1 MRSTRDLR
9 SGRRAD
15 NPFLMLDEIRRLLIL
30 QDRDRR
36 LLTLGKELAKLPQEE
51 ARARAKLEGD
61 TAALKKAHDELKAV
75 ELRVKKIEMDA
86 ETRRTTIK
94 RLQTQQ
100 FETKKND
107 EYNALGH
114 EVTRYKKEIDEL
126 ETRELE
132 AMEEVDAFRKRQ
144 TEAEAQLAKTK
155 AVVEEDLESIKQ
167 RHGKMAEQVKELEAE
182 REKLVGEVSEDYLPL
197 YTKLMKSKDG
207 MAIATLKD
215 GKCTGC
221 HMKVIASTAIAVQ
234 SEKEVTQCENC
245 GRILSVDE

>member
-1 MRSTRDLR
+1 
-9 SGRRAD
+9 
-15 NPFLMLDEIRRLLIL
+15 MLDEIRGLLIL

-36 LLTLGKELAKLPQEE
+36 LLTLGKELAKLPVEE
-51 ARARAKLEGD
+51 ARAKAKLDGD

-75 ELRVKKIEMDA
+75 ELKVKKIEMDA
-86 ETRRTTIK
+86 ETRRTTVK

-114 EVTRYKKEIDEL
+114 EVVRYKKEIDDL

-155 AVVEEDLESIKQ
+155 GFVEDDLASIKQ
-167 RHGKMAEQVKELEAE
+167 RHGKMGEQVKEVSAE
-182 REKLVGEVSEDYLPL
+182 RAKLVVDVSEDYLPL
-197 YTKLMKSKDG
+197 YEKLMKSKDG
-207 MAIATLKD
+207 MAIATLRD
-215 GKCTGC
+215 GQCTGC

-234 SEKEVTQCENC
+234 SGKEVTQCENC
-245 GRILSVDE
+245 GRILAIEE

>member
-1 MRSTRDLR
+1 
-9 SGRRAD
+9 
-15 NPFLMLDEIRRLLIL
+15 MLDEIRGLLIL

-36 LLTLGKELAKLPQEE
+36 LITLGKELAKLPQEE
-51 ARARAKLEGD
+51 ARANAKLNGD
-61 TAALKKAHDELKAV
+61 TAALKKAHDELIAI
-75 ELRVKKIEMDA
+75 ELKVKKIEMDA

-114 EVTRYKKEIDEL
+114 EVVRYKKEIDDL

-132 AMEEVDAFRKRQ
+132 AMEEVDVFRKNQ
-144 TEAEAQLAKTK
+144 TEAQTQLAKTK
-155 AVVEEDLESIKQ
+155 GFVEEDLVSIKQ
-167 RHGKMAEQVKELEAE
+167 RHAQMEEQVKEVKAE
-182 REKLVGEVSEDYLPL
+182 REKHVAEVSEDYLPL
-197 YTKLMKSKDG
+197 YRKLMKSKDG
-207 MAIATLKD
+207 MAIGTLKD

-245 GRILSVDE
+245 GRILAVDE